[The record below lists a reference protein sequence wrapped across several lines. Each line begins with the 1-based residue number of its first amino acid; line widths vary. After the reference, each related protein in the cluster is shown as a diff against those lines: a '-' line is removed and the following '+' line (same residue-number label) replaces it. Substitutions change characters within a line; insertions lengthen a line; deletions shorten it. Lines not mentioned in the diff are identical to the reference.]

1 MDWTQSSKKYFFN
14 WLLFSWDSFKT
25 RMATPTPT
33 DTPYIKYA
41 EGLTN
46 DSALTYNFLVSGK
59 SNYTNSSGLMIKGDT
74 GSAKGTRI
82 AQDASDNAF
91 FDLRTTKGG
100 VKNISMRLLDDANG
114 GAASNL
120 LVLTDDDKSLTS
132 VFGANVTGRV
142 KASQL
147 HVGEADTRVPVAAGV
162 YVGHDA
168 STTAYLK
175 VNKGASG
182 TGGFNFATHADDG
195 SVAQVNLELLADGY
209 VKAVKYSSTAD
220 TLDTEAN
227 AIAAFD
233 SQGKL
238 VRNFQQNARFRSA
251 ESRLDSIESDTLLTT
266 PIKVNEIVRRINSLK
281 FFSTDI
287 PLLDVGSAPTPYK
300 P

>member
-1 MDWTQSSKKYFFN
+1 
-14 WLLFSWDSFKT
+14 
-25 RMATPTPT
+25 MATPTPT

-46 DSALTYNFLVSGK
+46 STSGSYNFLVSGK
-59 SNYTNSSGLMIKGDT
+59 SDYTSSSGLMIKGDT
-74 GSAKGTRI
+74 SSAKGTRI

-100 VKNISMRLLDDANG
+100 VKNISMRLLDDDNN

-120 LVLTDDDKSLTS
+120 LVLTDDDKSSTS
-132 VFGANVTGRV
+132 TFGAQVTGRV

-147 HVGEADTRVPVAAGV
+147 HVGEADTRAPVAAGV

-168 STTAYLK
+168 STLAYLK

-182 TGGFNFATHADDG
+182 TGGFKFATHNADG
-195 SVAQVNLELLADGY
+195 SENQVNLELLADGY
-209 VKAVKYSSTAD
+209 VKAVKYSATNDSM
-220 TLDTEAN
+220 DTEAN

-233 SQGKL
+233 ANGQL
-238 VRNFQQNARFRSA
+238 VRNFQQNARFRSI
-251 ESRLDSIESDTLLTT
+251 EGRLTEIESDTLSTT
-266 PIKVNEIVRRINSLK
+266 PIKVNEIIRRINSLK

-287 PLLDVGSAPTPYK
+287 PLLDVGSAPAPYV

>member
-1 MDWTQSSKKYFFN
+1 
-14 WLLFSWDSFKT
+14 
-25 RMATPTPT
+25 MAAPTPT

-46 DSALTYNFLVSGK
+46 TTSSTYNFLISGK
-59 SNYTNSSGLMIKGDT
+59 SDYTNSSGLMIKGDT
-74 GSAKGTRI
+74 AAAKGTRI
-82 AQDASDNAF
+82 AQDNNDNAF

-100 VKNISMRLLDDANG
+100 VKNISMRLLDDAND

-120 LVLTDDDKSLTS
+120 LVLTDDDKSQTG
-132 VFGANVTGRV
+132 VFGASVTGRV

-147 HVGEADTRVPVAAGV
+147 HVGEADTRAPVAAGV

-168 STTAYLK
+168 SNLAYLK
-175 VNKGASG
+175 VNKGAAG
-182 TGGFNFATHADDG
+182 TGGFKFATHNNDG
-195 SVAQVNLELLADGY
+195 AEAQVNLELLADGH
-209 VKAVKYSSTAD
+209 VKAVKYSATGD

-233 SQGKL
+233 ANGQL
-238 VRNFQQNARFRSA
+238 VRNYQQNARFRSV
-251 ESRLDSIESDTLLTT
+251 EGRLEAIEEDTLSGT
-266 PIKVNEIVRRINSLK
+266 PIKVNEIIRRINSLK

-287 PLLDVGSAPTPYK
+287 PLLDVGTAPVPFI